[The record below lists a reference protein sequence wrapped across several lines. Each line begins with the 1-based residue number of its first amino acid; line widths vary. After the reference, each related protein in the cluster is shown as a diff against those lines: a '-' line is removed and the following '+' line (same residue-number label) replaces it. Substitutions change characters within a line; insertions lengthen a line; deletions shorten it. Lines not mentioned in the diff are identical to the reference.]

1 VSIIAGGISSVVLI
15 GAVTFAVAAHGQ
27 KGKAPAPSKADITA
41 GSKVFMANGCTAC
54 HVIGDK
60 GGKTGPEL
68 TKIGAD
74 KKWPPSK
81 LSAVVRDPKKLN
93 TAAKMPAYGPD
104 KITDK
109 ELKTLVA
116 YMQSFK

>member
-1 VSIIAGGISSVVLI
+1 VSIVAGGFTTVILI
-15 GAVTFAVAAHGQ
+15 GSVALSAAAHGQ
-27 KGKAPAPSKADITA
+27 KGKTPAPSKADIAA

-81 LSAVVRDPKKLN
+81 LSAVIRDPKKLN
-93 TAAKMPAYGPD
+93 AAAKMPAYGPD

-116 YMQSFK
+116 YMQSLK